1 MCWSLLVLPFRDPSP
16 NPLPCSF
23 PSYVP
28 YEVELDD
35 DEWEG
40 EAVFVCRDDDDH
52 IRVLPAES
60 DGDAAVVAPSL
71 GHENHFVRAMS
82 KIMIQN
88 DDFSDATE
96 LLMER
101 IDSIRRT
108 IDGVMAAGSA
118 AAAVEDDG
126 NNTNHGNN
134 NVRLDDERFYLSGFL
149 LSLADVH
156 EAQGEYGKMKD
167 ALDESLRL
175 IDEMAEDGER
185 SRRRLHVLEKLA
197 LHATLTKN
205 QKANITYL
213 EEAIALG
220 QEISDQESYRLGT
233 LLYDCGR
240 LNAAGQRQ
248 QRERGIEQMS
258 KGVEILSRVC
268 GRQDSR
274 VVEARETLEAAMR
287 GGSDGD
293 ERR

>member
-1 MCWSLLVLPFRDPSP
+1 M
-16 NPLPCSF
+16 
-23 PSYVP
+23 
-28 YEVELDD
+28 ELDD

-60 DGDAAVVAPSL
+60 DMEAAVVVPSL

-88 DDFSDATE
+88 DNFSDATD
-96 LLMER
+96 LLVER
-101 IDSIRRT
+101 IASIRKT
-108 IDGVMAAGSA
+108 IDSMTKAGSA
-118 AAAVEDDG
+118 EGAAAAIEDDG
-126 NNTNHGNN
+126 NNNN
-134 NVRLDDERFYLSGFL
+134 NVSLDNERFYLSGFL

-156 EAQGEYGKMKD
+156 EAKGEYAEMKD

-197 LHATLTKN
+197 LNATLTKN

-220 QEISDQESYRLGT
+220 QQISDQESYRLGT

-240 LNAAGQRQ
+240 LNAAGKRQ

-274 VVEARETLEAAMR
+274 VVEARETLEAAMK
-287 GGSDGD
+287 GGGDDD